1 MYWIEINE
9 NLQNVT
15 TPPSL
20 PRGVHLLL
28 LVRPRLRV
36 CLLLSRCDLIK
47 FRDILDVSLLYE
59 CLAGVGTV
67 GYGLA
72 LTQCAVEQGR
82 VQPGS
87 KCLIVPVILYQSVIS
102 TQYHH
107 QHLPRVSSCDH
118 HQQLVRP

>member
-20 PRGVHLLL
+20 PRGVHLLFL
-28 LVRPRLRV
+28 PV
-36 CLLLSRCDLIK
+36 CLPLSRCPLIK

-87 KCLIVPVILYQSVIS
+87 LSLIPPVILYQSVIS

-107 QHLPRVSSCDH
+107 QHLLRVSSSDH